1 MTEEVKA
8 PNEGVVIEGEGTV
21 SKDRPADREPDAVEQ
36 RALEMGWRP
45 KEEFD
50 GDEVDFID
58 AKEFVRRKPL
68 FDKIEHQ
75 SKEIKNV
82 RKALDA
88 LQQHYTKVQQ
98 TEYNRALAK
107 LQEARAEAVSDAD
120 GETFTKLDNEIKR
133 VEKEAAELKVAQVE
147 EVSEVPAEFAA
158 WQNKNQWYT
167 TVDYMRTF
175 ADREGIKLAK
185 QGLSPREVLVKVEQ
199 AVKAEFP
206 NKFKNPNKESAPD
219 VSNGDTRGTN
229 RSRSNDIEMSDMER
243 KIMNT
248 LVGSGQITKEKYIS
262 DLKLVRGI
270 K

>member
-1 MTEEVKA
+1 MTEEVKV
-8 PNEGVVIEGEGTV
+8 PNSGTDIKGEDTV
-21 SKDRPADREPDAVEQ
+21 SKDRPADREPDALEQ

-98 TEYNRALAK
+98 TEYQRALRALEAK
-107 LQEARAEAVSDAD
+107 RAEAVSDAD
-120 GETFTKLDNEIKR
+120 GETFTKLDTEIKR
-133 VEKEAAELKVAQVE
+133 VEKEAAELKTVAVE
-147 EVSEVPAEFAA
+147 DVPNVPQEFLDWTAR
-158 WQNKNQWYT
+158 NKWYDD
-167 TVDYMRTF
+167 VPYMRAF
-175 ADREGIKLAK
+175 ADDLGPKLSR
-185 QGLSPREVLVKVEQ
+185 QGFSPKEVLVKVEQ
-199 AVKAEFP
+199 AVKTEFP
-206 NKFKNPNKESAPD
+206 NKFKNPNKENAPD
-219 VSNGDTRGTN
+219 LSSGDRGTN
-229 RSRSNDIEMSDMER
+229 RARPNDVEMTDMER
-243 KIMNT
+243 RIMNT
-248 LVGSGQITKEKYIS
+248 LVGSGQITKEKYLA
-262 DLKLVRGI
+262 DLKSVKGI